1 MTPRSFSLL
10 AALLSG
16 TMLMAAGIK
25 ATPAGTPG
33 PTPAEGRSGRG
44 LTPKGGCAVCGM
56 QVANFPDW
64 AAVITFRDGAQA
76 WFDGPKDLFTFLLDL
91 KQYAPKR
98 QAGDI
103 TAIQVKDYYAL
114 KHVDGRKA
122 FYVTGSD
129 VMGPMG
135 KELVPFATEAAARD
149 FLKDHHGRQ
158 VLTFPQVTSG
168 VMAGLQ

>member
-1 MTPRSFSLL
+1 MTRSLFPLL
-10 AALLSG
+10 PALLSG
-16 TMLMAAGIK
+16 TLLLSAS
-25 ATPAGTPG
+25 TRL
-33 PTPAEGRSGRG
+33 PTPERQPARG

-64 AAVITFRDGAQA
+64 AAVVTFKDGAQA
-76 WFDGPKDLFTFLLDL
+76 WFDGPKDLFTYLLDL
-91 KQYAPKR
+91 KQYAPRR
-98 QAGDI
+98 QAEDI

-149 FLKDHHGRQ
+149 FLKDHRGRQ
-158 VLTFPQVTSG
+158 VLTFPEVTSG
-168 VMAGLQ
+168 VLQGLQ